1 MEKRQRE
8 ELYEKAIKNWGPDAQ
23 VKMMFEEMGELAVAL
38 ARFDRGRANI
48 EDVITEIAD
57 VTIMAE
63 QMWLIFGK
71 EKTENEFEYKLNRLK
86 EKLDKFEKE
95 HGTEGKE
102 KGVVCL

>member
-1 MEKRQRE
+1 MEKKQRE
-8 ELYEKAIKNWGPDAQ
+8 ELYERAIKDWGPDAQ
-23 VKMMFEEMGELAVAL
+23 VKMMFEEMGELAVAV
-38 ARFDRGRANI
+38 ARFDRGRASI
-48 EDVITEIAD
+48 EDVITEIVD

-63 QMWLIFGK
+63 QMGLIFGK
-71 EKTENEFEYKLNRLK
+71 EKTDKEFERKLNRLK